1 MRKLTFGVLCAA
13 VAALASAS
21 SAGAASVVRQATG
34 ATAADIQAAV
44 DQFRNDLGTNNA
56 GGPPV
61 ASGRRQ
67 IVWDGVPDLRAGP
80 AFMPEGQFRGVGA
93 LFTGP
98 GVGFQ
103 VSGDDN
109 SADGPPFDDPDQ
121 IRFSDLN
128 ANYATTFN
136 TFSAQRLFSPIG
148 TNVYD
153 TLFVVPGT
161 ATKASTNG
169 FGAVFSD
176 VDGAGSTIEYLAPD
190 GTSLGTFPVPATAGA
205 ATFSFLGVSFNA
217 GERIERVRV
226 TNGTAAIAAGT
237 NDVTQ
242 GGTADVVVNDDFIFG
257 EPQQLDPDTTA
268 PSVTISRVPRRTTL
282 RSLRRGVR
290 VTLNADERA
299 AFDVALLA
307 SPRRV
312 QIARFELAL
321 GRRSLPLGTGARSLR
336 IRPSRRLLRSTA
348 RRFTVRL
355 QVVATDA
362 AGNRRT
368 VNRSIRVRR

>member
-1 MRKLTFGVLCAA
+1 

-21 SAGAASVVRQATG
+21 SASAAPVVRQATG
-34 ATAADIQAAV
+34 AATTDIQGAV
-44 DQFRNDLGTNNA
+44 DQFRADLGNNNA
-56 GGPPV
+56 GGPPA

-67 IVWDGVPDLRAGP
+67 IVWDGVPDLRSGP

-93 LFTGP
+93 VFTGP

-109 SADGPPFDDPDQ
+109 SADTTPPFDDPDQ

-128 ANYATTFN
+128 ANYATTFGV
-136 TFSAQRLFSPIG
+136 FSPQRLFSPIG

-153 TLFVVPGT
+153 TEFVVPAS
-161 ATKASTNG
+161 ATNASTNG
-169 FGAVFSD
+169 FGAVFTD
-176 VDGAGSTIEYLAPD
+176 VDGTGTQIEYFDPT
-190 GTSLGTFPVPATAGA
+190 GTSLGTFPVPATAGT
-205 ATFSFLGVSFNA
+205 ATFSFLGVSFDA

-226 TNGTAAIAAGT
+226 TNGTAPLAAGT

-257 EPQQLDPDTTA
+257 EPQQLDPDTTR
-268 PSVTISRVPRRTTL
+268 PTVRISRVPRRTTL
-282 RSLRRGVR
+282 RSLRRGLR
-290 VTLNADERA
+290 VTLDANEAV
-299 AFDVALLA
+299 AFEVALLA
-307 SPRRV
+307 TPRPVR
-312 QIARFELAL
+312 IARFELTL
-321 GRRSLPLGTGARSLR
+321 GRRSLPLGTGARSVR

-362 AGNRRT
+362 AGNSRT

>member
-1 MRKLTFGVLCAA
+1 MRRTTFGVLCAI
-13 VAALASAS
+13 VAALAGAS
-21 SAGAASVVRQATG
+21 SAPAAPVVRQATG
-34 ATAADIQAAV
+34 ASATDIQAAV
-44 DQFRNDLGTNNA
+44 DQFRTDLGTLNA
-56 GGPPV
+56 GPP
-61 ASGRRQ
+61 APSGRRQ

-98 GVGFQ
+98 GLGFQ

-128 ANYATTFN
+128 ATYATTFN
-136 TFSAQRLFSPIG
+136 TFSAPRLFSPIG

-153 TLFVVPGT
+153 TEFVVPGT
-161 ATKASTNG
+161 ATNASTNG

-176 VDGAGSTIEYLAPD
+176 VDQSGTQIEYLAPD
-190 GTSLGTFPVPATAGA
+190 GTSLGTFPVPSTAGA
-205 ATFSFLGVSFNA
+205 ATFSFLGVSFSA

-257 EPQQLDPDTTA
+257 EPRQLDPDTTR
-268 PSVTISRVPRRTTL
+268 PTVTISRVPRRTTL
-282 RSLRRGVR
+282 RSLRRGLR
-290 VTLNADERA
+290 VTLNADERV
-299 AFDVALLA
+299 AFQVALLGT
-307 SPRRV
+307 PRPVR
-312 QIARFELAL
+312 IARFELAL
-321 GRRSLPLGTGARSLR
+321 ARRSLPLGTGARSARLR
-336 IRPSRRLLRSTA
+336 PPRRLLRSTA

-362 AGNRRT
+362 AGNTRT

>member
-1 MRKLTFGVLCAA
+1 MRRTTFGVLCAA
-13 VAALASAS
+13 VAVLASAS
-21 SAGAASVVRQATG
+21 SASAASVVRQATG
-34 ATAADIQAAV
+34 ATAGDIQAAV
-44 DQFRNDLGTNNA
+44 DQFRADLGNLNT
-56 GGPPV
+56 GPPQP
-61 ASGRRQ
+61 SGRRQ
-67 IVWDGVPDLRAGP
+67 IVWDGVPDLRSGP

-93 LFTGP
+93 TFTGP
-98 GVGFQ
+98 GLGFQ

-128 ANYATTFN
+128 ATYATTFN
-136 TFSAQRLFSPIG
+136 TFSAPRLFSPIQ

-153 TLFVVPGT
+153 TEFVVPGT
-161 ATKASTNG
+161 ATNASTNG

-176 VDGAGSTIEYLAPD
+176 VDQAGTQIEYLAPD
-190 GTSLGTFPVPATAGA
+190 GTSLGTFAVPGTAGP

-217 GERIERVRV
+217 GERVERVRV
-226 TNGTAAIAAGT
+226 TNGTTALAAGV
-237 NDVTQ
+237 NDVTL

-257 EPQQLDPDTTA
+257 EPQQLDPDTTR
-268 PSVTISRVPRRTTL
+268 PTVTISRVPRRTTL
-282 RSLRRGVR
+282 RNLRRGLR
-290 VTLNADERA
+290 VTLNADERV
-299 AFDVALLA
+299 AFQVALLA
-307 SPRRV
+307 TPRPVR
-312 QIARFELAL
+312 IARFELAL
-321 GRRSLPLGTGARSLR
+321 VRRSLPLGTGARSVRLR
-336 IRPSRRLLRSTA
+336 PPRRLLRSTA